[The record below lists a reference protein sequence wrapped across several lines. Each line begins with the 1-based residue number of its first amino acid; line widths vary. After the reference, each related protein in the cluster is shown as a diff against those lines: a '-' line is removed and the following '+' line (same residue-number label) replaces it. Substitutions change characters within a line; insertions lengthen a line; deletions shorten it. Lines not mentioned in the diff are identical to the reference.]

1 MDTMAARK
9 SSLSTSGLR
18 TILVATLAGALGV
31 GTYAAA
37 AGYAVSDQAGD
48 DPAAPAQQTSA
59 VDEEPTPT
67 FTAADRGACLTW
79 DVAEDGTVSGFT
91 ETDCENE
98 HRFEVSSREDLNT
111 YPTAEFGP
119 NSEAPNPTRQAQLR
133 EELCQT
139 ASVRYLNGRYD
150 PTGRYSIAPIL
161 PPSEAWAAGDRTM
174 LCGLQETDSDGTPIL
189 TTGPAAE
196 QDQARVAE
204 PGTCEVTDE
213 ANNLRAVDCTE
224 PHHIE
229 VTKIVDLDPVFSD
242 RTPSPE
248 DQDKHL
254 GAACAKAAEEYLGN
268 EENLY
273 QSTLQ
278 VYWGTISTQAWDGGS
293 RSVNCGLVSPKH
305 DKFASITGSA
315 KDGREA
321 LKVDGHTPK
330 APPER
335 RPLREEQKR
344 QQEAEK
350 SSTSPSPSASPAPAD
365 QP

>member
-1 MDTMAARK
+1 MMEGMAAQK

-18 TILVATLAGALGV
+18 SILVATLAGALSV
-31 GTYAAA
+31 GTYAAST
-37 AGYAVSDQAGD
+37 GYAVDDQAGGT
-48 DPAAPAQQTSA
+48 PANPTPQTGATAS
-59 VDEEPTPT
+59 EEPNPS
-67 FTAADRGACLTW
+67 FTTADKGTCLTW
-79 DVAEDGTVSGFT
+79 DVSPDGSVTGFT
-91 ETDCENE
+91 ETDCANE
-98 HRFEVSSREDLNT
+98 HRFEVTSREDLNT

-119 NSEAPNPTRQAQLR
+119 EAEAPNPTRQAQLR

-139 ASVRYLNGRYD
+139 ASIRYLNGRYD
-150 PTGRYSIAPIL
+150 PAGRYSIAPIL
-161 PPSEAWAAGDRTM
+161 PPADAWADGDRTM
-174 LCGLQETDSDGTPIL
+174 LCGLQETDTDGTPIL
-189 TTGPAAE
+189 TTGHAAE
-196 QDQARVAE
+196 QDQARVAK

-213 ANNLRAVDCTE
+213 ANNLREVDCAE

-229 VTKIVDLDPVFSD
+229 VTDVVDLAPVFAD

-254 GAACAKAAEEYLGN
+254 GAVCAKAAENYLGN

-293 RSVNCGLVSPKH
+293 RSVNCGLVSPK
-305 DKFASITGSA
+305 DGKFASITGSA
-315 KDGREA
+315 KNGREA
-321 LKVDGHTPK
+321 LKVDGQTPK

-335 RPLREEQKR
+335 RPLREDQKR
-344 QQEAEK
+344 QQEAQNAGGN
-350 SSTSPSPSASPAPAD
+350 PSPAA

>member
-1 MDTMAARK
+1 MAAQK

-18 TILVATLAGALGV
+18 TIVVAMLAGALGV

-37 AGYAVSDQAGD
+37 TGYAVSDEAGEA
-48 DPAAPAQQTSA
+48 PAGPAQQATT
-59 VDEEPTPT
+59 VDEEPTPS

-79 DVAEDGTVSGFT
+79 DVGADGAVTGFT
-91 ETDCENE
+91 ETDCNNE

-139 ASVRYLNGRYD
+139 ASIRYLNGRYD
-150 PTGRYSIAPIL
+150 PSGRYSIAPIL
-161 PPSEAWAAGDRTM
+161 PPAEAWAEGDRTM
-174 LCGLQETDSDGTPIL
+174 LCGLQETNTDGTPIL
-189 TTGPAAE
+189 TTGHAAE
-196 QDQARVAE
+196 QDQARVAQ

-213 ANNLRAVDCTE
+213 ANNLREVDCAE

-229 VTKIVDLDPVFSD
+229 VTEIVDLAPVFAD

-254 GAACAKAAEEYLGN
+254 GGVCAKAAENYLGN

-293 RSVNCGLVSPKH
+293 RSVNCGLVAPK
-305 DKFASITGSA
+305 DGKFAPITGTA

-321 LKVDGHTPK
+321 LKVDGQTPK
-330 APPER
+330 APPAR
-335 RPLREEQKR
+335 RPLREEQKK
-344 QQEAEK
+344 QQEADNKAEDNA
-350 SSTSPSPSASPAPAD
+350 PAGASPAAAS
-365 QP
+365 

>member
-1 MDTMAARK
+1 MAAQK

-18 TILVATLAGALGV
+18 TVLVATLAGALGV
-31 GTYAAA
+31 GTFALAT
-37 AGYAVSDQAGD
+37 GYADQGPAGAD
-48 DPAAPAQQTSA
+48 TARPSAPATEG
-59 VDEEPTPT
+59 EEPTPS
-67 FTAADRGACLTW
+67 FTAADRGTCLTW
-79 DVAEDGTVSGFT
+79 DVGPDGEVTGFT
-91 ETDCENE
+91 ETDCNNE

-119 NSEAPNPTRQAQLR
+119 DAEAPNPTRQAQLR

-139 ASVRYLNGRYD
+139 ASIRYLNGRYD
-150 PTGRYSIAPIL
+150 PAGRYSIAPIL
-161 PPSEAWAAGDRTM
+161 PPAEAWERGDRTM
-174 LCGLQETDSDGTPIL
+174 LCGLQETDSEGTPIL
-189 TTGPAAE
+189 TTGHAAD

-204 PGTCEVTDE
+204 PGACEVTDD
-213 ANNLRAVDCTE
+213 AKNVGYVDCSE

-229 VTKIVDLDPVFSD
+229 VTDVVDLAPVFAD

-254 GAACAKAAEEYLGN
+254 GQVCAKAAENYLGN

-278 VYWGTISTQAWDGGS
+278 VYWGTISPQAWDGGS
-293 RSVNCGLVSPKH
+293 RSVNCGLIAPK
-305 DKFASITGSA
+305 DGRFATITGTA
-315 KDGREA
+315 KDGRDA
-321 LKVDGHTPK
+321 LKVDGQTPE

-335 RPLREEQKR
+335 RPLREEQKK
-344 QQEAEK
+344 QQEAENAAN
-350 SSTSPSPSASPAPAD
+350 PGNAASASAPAPAAAP

>member
-1 MDTMAARK
+1 MAAQK

-18 TILVATLAGALGV
+18 TIVVAMLAGALSV

-37 AGYAVSDQAGD
+37 TDYAVSDEAGEA
-48 DPAAPAQQTSA
+48 PVGPAQQTA
-59 VDEEPTPT
+59 TVDEEPTPS
-67 FTAADRGACLTW
+67 FTSADRGACLTW
-79 DVAEDGTVSGFT
+79 DVGPDGTVTGFT
-91 ETDCENE
+91 ETDCNNE

-119 NSEAPNPTRQAQLR
+119 NSEAPSPTRQAQLR

-139 ASVRYLNGRYD
+139 ASIRYLNGRYD
-150 PTGRYSIAPIL
+150 PSGRYSIAPIL
-161 PPSEAWAAGDRTM
+161 PPAEAWAEGDRTM
-174 LCGLQETDSDGTPIL
+174 LCGLQETDTDGTPIL
-189 TTGPAAE
+189 TTGHAAD

-213 ANNLRAVDCTE
+213 ANNLRAVDCAE

-229 VTKIVDLDPVFSD
+229 VTEIVDLAPVFAD

-248 DQDKHL
+248 EQDKHL
-254 GAACAKAAEEYLGN
+254 GGVCAKAAENYLGN

-293 RSVNCGLVSPKH
+293 RSVNCGLVAPK
-305 DKFASITGSA
+305 DGKYAPITGTA

-321 LKVDGHTPK
+321 LKVDGQTPK
-330 APPER
+330 APPAR
-335 RPLREEQKR
+335 RPLREEQKK
-344 QQEAEK
+344 QQEAEDNA
-350 SSTSPSPSASPAPAD
+350 PAGASPAAAP
-365 QP
+365 

>member
-1 MDTMAARK
+1 MAAQK

-18 TILVATLAGALGV
+18 TVLVATLAGALGV
-31 GTYAAA
+31 GTYAVAT
-37 AGYAVSDQAGD
+37 GYAESDRTGADTARTAPQS
-48 DPAAPAQQTSA
+48 AATAT
-59 VDEEPTPT
+59 EEPTPS
-67 FTAADRGACLTW
+67 FTAADRGTCLTW
-79 DVAEDGTVSGFT
+79 DVGADGAVTGFT
-91 ETDCENE
+91 ETDCNNE

-119 NSEAPNPTRQAQLR
+119 NAQAPNPTRQAQLR

-150 PTGRYSIAPIL
+150 PAGRYSIAPIL
-161 PPSEAWAAGDRTM
+161 PPAEAWERGDRTM
-174 LCGLQETDSDGTPIL
+174 LCGLQETDSEGTPIL
-189 TTGPAAE
+189 TTGHAAD

-213 ANNLRAVDCTE
+213 AKNLRAVDCAE

-229 VTKIVDLDPVFSD
+229 VTDIVDLAPVFAD

-254 GAACAKAAEEYLGN
+254 GAVCAKAAENYLGN

-278 VYWGTISTQAWDGGS
+278 VYWGTISAQAWDGGS
-293 RSVNCGLVSPKH
+293 RSVNCGLIAPK
-305 DKFASITGSA
+305 DGKFASITGTA
-315 KDGREA
+315 KDGRDA
-321 LKVDGHTPK
+321 IKVDGQTPA

-335 RPLREEQKR
+335 RPLREEQKK
-344 QQEAEK
+344 QQEAGNAPN
-350 SSTSPSPSASPAPAD
+350 TASASSAAPAPAP

>member
-1 MDTMAARK
+1 MAAQK

-18 TILVATLAGALGV
+18 TIVVAALAGALGV
-31 GTYAAA
+31 GTYTAA
-37 AGYAVSDQAGD
+37 AGYAVNDQAGEE
-48 DPAAPAQQTSA
+48 PAAPAIQTTV
-59 VDEEPTPT
+59 VDEEPTPS

-79 DVAEDGTVSGFT
+79 DVGADGTVTGFT
-91 ETDCENE
+91 ETDCNGE
-98 HRFEVSSREDLNT
+98 HRFEVSSREDLHT

-119 NSEAPNPTRQAQLR
+119 NAAAPNPTRQAQLR

-139 ASVRYLNGRYD
+139 ASIRYLNGRYD
-150 PTGRYSIAPIL
+150 PSGRYSIAPIL
-161 PPSEAWAAGDRTM
+161 PPPEAWAEGDRTM

-189 TTGPAAE
+189 TTGHAAE

-204 PGTCEVTDE
+204 PGTCVVTDE
-213 ANNLRAVDCTE
+213 ANNLRAVDCAE

-229 VTKIVDLDPVFSD
+229 VTQIVDLAPVFAD

-254 GAACAKAAEEYLGN
+254 GAACAKAGEDYLGS

-293 RSVNCGLVSPKH
+293 RSVNCGLVAPK
-305 DKFASITGSA
+305 DGKFAPITGTA
-315 KDGREA
+315 TNGREA
-321 LKVDGHTPK
+321 LKIDGQTPQ

-335 RPLREEQKR
+335 RPLREDQRR
-344 QQEAEK
+344 QQDAGNAPAE
-350 SSTSPSPSASPAPAD
+350 STSPAAAA

>member
-1 MDTMAARK
+1 MAAQK

-18 TILVATLAGALGV
+18 TIVVAMLAGALSV

-37 AGYAVSDQAGD
+37 TDYAVSDEAGEA
-48 DPAAPAQQTSA
+48 PVGPAQQTA
-59 VDEEPTPT
+59 TVDEEPTPS
-67 FTAADRGACLTW
+67 FTSADRGACLTW
-79 DVAEDGTVSGFT
+79 DVGPDGTVTGFT
-91 ETDCENE
+91 ETDCNNE

-119 NSEAPNPTRQAQLR
+119 NSEAPSPTRQAQLR

-139 ASVRYLNGRYD
+139 ASIRYLNGRYD
-150 PTGRYSIAPIL
+150 PSGRYSIAPIL
-161 PPSEAWAAGDRTM
+161 PPAEAWAEGDRTM
-174 LCGLQETDSDGTPIL
+174 LCGLQETDTDGTPIL
-189 TTGPAAE
+189 TTGHAAD

-213 ANNLRAVDCTE
+213 ANNLRAVDCAE

-229 VTKIVDLDPVFSD
+229 VTEIVDLAPVFAD

-254 GAACAKAAEEYLGN
+254 DGVCAKAAENYLGN

-293 RSVNCGLVSPKH
+293 RSVNCGLVAPK
-305 DKFASITGSA
+305 DGKFAPITGTA

-321 LKVDGHTPK
+321 LKVDGQTPK
-330 APPER
+330 APPAR
-335 RPLREEQKR
+335 RPLREEQKK
-344 QQEAEK
+344 QQEAEDNA
-350 SSTSPSPSASPAPAD
+350 PAGASPAAAP
-365 QP
+365 

>member
-1 MDTMAARK
+1 MAAQK

-31 GTYAAA
+31 GTYATAT
-37 AGYAVSDQAGD
+37 GYANDDQANAD
-48 DPAAPAQQTSA
+48 AARPTAHSAMGAADTS
-59 VDEEPTPT
+59 EEPTPS
-67 FTAADRGACLTW
+67 FTAADRGTCLTW
-79 DVAEDGTVSGFT
+79 DVGADGAVTGFT
-91 ETDCENE
+91 ETDCAGE

-119 NSEAPNPTRQAQLR
+119 NAEAPNPTRQAQLR

-139 ASVRYLNGRYD
+139 ASIRYLNGRYD
-150 PTGRYSIAPIL
+150 PAGRYSIAPIL
-161 PPSEAWAAGDRTM
+161 PPAEAWARGDRTM
-174 LCGLQETDSDGTPIL
+174 LCGLQETDSEGTPIL
-189 TTGPAAE
+189 TTGHAAD

-204 PGTCEVTDE
+204 PGTCEVTDD
-213 ANNLRAVDCTE
+213 AKNVQYVDCSE

-229 VTKIVDLDPVFSD
+229 VTSVVDLAPVFAD

-248 DQDKHL
+248 AQDKHL
-254 GAACAKAAEEYLGN
+254 GGVCAKAAEDYLGN

-293 RSVNCGLVSPKH
+293 RSVNCGLIAPK
-305 DKFASITGSA
+305 DGRFATITGTA

-321 LKVDGHTPK
+321 LKVDGQTPK

-335 RPLREEQKR
+335 RPLREEQKK
-344 QQEAEK
+344 QQAE
-350 SSTSPSPSASPAPAD
+350 SAAPAP
-365 QP
+365 QQ